1 MEGWNLS
8 RKKKKKKKEKK
19 NPTQIVRSGKV
30 KAELLF
36 HLKINYL
43 YLKIKSFVESKIWH
57 KNESIYKTGIDSHT

>member
-36 HLKINYL
+36 HLKI
-43 YLKIKSFVESKIWH
+43 KSFVESKIWH